1 MFRNNRASF
10 GNRRTENYQ
19 YRNCGKKGF
28 VTCFDCSG
36 STEHMEIT
44 ILGLENTRKNKNK
57 TVMKEMI

>member
-19 YRNCGKKGF
+19 YWNYGEKRF

-44 ILGLENTRKNKNK
+44 VQGPENTRKNKNK
-57 TVMKEMI
+57 KVMK